1 MLGVEILSRRNHVQ
15 IIESSTTGPLPGSGA
30 SVNSGGVR
38 KEVVGNGVGHFRGS
52 LHLCCAVVKSFLSSL
67 LFF

>member
-1 MLGVEILSRRNHVQ
+1 MLGVEILSRKKHVQ

-38 KEVVGNGVGHFRGS
+38 KEVVGNGWGAFPGFFTFVLRCGE
-52 LHLCCAVVKSFLSSL
+52 KFLV
-67 LFF
+67 